1 MMFFKFQ
8 QSAAIFILSASL
20 SALPSLAQTTQTAN
34 AQTPPNPALA
44 PVNGKVVEDIVAR
57 VNDQIITQSD
67 YDRAAE
73 QLEQEAKQQGH
84 EPAQIVGH
92 EPRKGKGCPPA
103 YGCSET
109 WLYQYFPAVKG

>member
-1 MMFFKFQ
+1 MSRPMMFFKFQ

-20 SALPSLAQTTQTAN
+20 SAVPTLAQATNQTAN
-34 AQTPPNPALA
+34 AQTPPNPAALA

-73 QLEQEAKQQGH
+73 QLDQESKQQALPPRGLQ
-84 EPAQIVGH
+84 EKQANLPREQICQQ
-92 EPRKGKGCPPA
+92 PLLSKGK
-103 YGCSET
+103 E
-109 WLYQYFPAVKG
+109 L